1 MSHPTERLFIGGE
14 WVQPAAG
21 PYEVV
26 DPATEEVVGL
36 APEASRA
43 QVYEAAAAARA
54 AFPAWS
60 RTRPEER
67 AAILDRAA
75 DLVQRDFL
83 AHTDVP
89 PPLTAPGGP
98 GTLLVV
104 QELRLPRAMTGLLA
118 GIAFGMSGALFQT
131 MTRNPLASPDMIG
144 LTQGAGTAVVAG
156 IVLGWDFG
164 LGTQALGL
172 FGALASALLVYGLAW
187 RRGTTGYR
195 IILVGIGVS
204 WVCLSATD
212 FLLARGGRFQAQAA
226 LGWLVGNLNGRDWQQ
241 AAPLAYA
248 LVVLVP
254 AALLIGR
261 LMRTLQLGDDVAKGL
276 GTRVQAVRLTV
287 LLTGVGLVAF
297 ATAAAGPVA
306 FVALAAPQ
314 IAQRLCRTAWP
325 PPLAAGLTGALVVLA
340 SDVLAR
346 ELVPGTELP
355 VGIVTGVLGAPVLL
369 WLLIRV
375 NRAGS
380 GG

>member
-1 MSHPTERLFIGGE
+1 MTVTTQSLNQKSTGTG
-14 WVQPAAG
+14 
-21 PYEVV
+21 
-26 DPATEEVVGL
+26 DPAGKT
-36 APEASRA
+36 
-43 QVYEAAAAARA
+43 AARPFRL
-54 AFPAWS
+54 AFPPVS
-60 RTRPEER
+60 GPLRPR
-67 AAILDRAA
+67 QLAVCAALVVAVFAA
-75 DLVQRDFL
+75 LCWNVSIGEYGIPL
-83 AHTDVP
+83 TDVARA
-89 PPLTAPGGP
+89 LTGSGDR

-172 FGALASALLVYGLAW
+172 IGALTSALLVYGLAW

-204 WVCLSATD
+204 WICLSVTD

-241 AAPLAYA
+241 AAPLAA
-248 LVVLVP
+248 SLVVLVP

-325 PPLAAGLTGALVVLA
+325 PPLAGGLTGAVVVLA

-346 ELVPGTELP
+346 ELIPGTELP